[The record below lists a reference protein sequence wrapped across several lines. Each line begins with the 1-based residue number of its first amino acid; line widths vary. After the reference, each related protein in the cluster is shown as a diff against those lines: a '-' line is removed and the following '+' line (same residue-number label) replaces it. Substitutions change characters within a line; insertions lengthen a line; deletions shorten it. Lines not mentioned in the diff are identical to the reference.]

1 MEAPSSHIYFSQRLR
16 LHWAPDPE
24 TDGSARHFQDARVAS
39 IPGAGHWPHHDR
51 FDLFMPR
58 VRAFLG
64 SSK

>member
-16 LHWAPDPE
+16 LHY
-24 TDGSARHFQDARVAS
+24 VA
-39 IPGAGHWPHHDR
+39 GAGHWPHHDR

-64 SSK
+64 A